1 MNSFGSIFKVGIYG
15 ESHGAGVGV
24 VIDAVQPGVEIL
36 EEELVAQL
44 NKRKSGAVGTTK
56 RLEQDKPIILSGV
69 YQGHTTG
76 APINIF
82 FENSNTNSKVY
93 SDFKNH
99 PRPGHADFTS
109 TCKYLGYNDLRGS
122 GHFSGRLTVGIVA
135 AGYVAKKILEKNCER
150 IGYNTEIVELGD
162 KYLKNMVQGEIDNYL
177 LKLQNDGDSVGGVI
191 KCEIKNLPIGLGE
204 PFFDSVESLIAH
216 GIFSIPGVKGI
227 EFGSGFKGCKMV
239 GSKFNDV
246 FINES
251 GETLTN
257 NNGGINGGITNGN
270 TLVFNVAIKPTSSI
284 LKAQKTFNFQS
295 LEMEE
300 LKVQGRH
307 DAAFILRVPVIIES
321 IVAIVL
327 ADLVLRGK
335 R

>member
-1 MNSFGSIFKVGIYG
+1 ML
-15 ESHGAGVGV
+15 
-24 VIDAVQPGVEIL
+24 Q
-36 EEELVAQL
+36 
-44 NKRKSGAVGTTK
+44 
-56 RLEQDKPIILSGV
+56 
-69 YQGHTTG
+69 
-76 APINIF
+76 
-82 FENSNTNSKVY
+82 
-93 SDFKNH
+93 
-99 PRPGHADFTS
+99 
-109 TCKYLGYNDLRGS
+109 
-122 GHFSGRLTVGIVA
+122 
-135 AGYVAKKILEKNCER
+135 KKILEKNCER

-162 KYLKNMVQGEIDNYL
+162 KHLKNMVQGEIDNYL

>member
-1 MNSFGSIFKVGIYG
+1 
-15 ESHGAGVGV
+15 
-24 VIDAVQPGVEIL
+24 
-36 EEELVAQL
+36 
-44 NKRKSGAVGTTK
+44 
-56 RLEQDKPIILSGV
+56 
-69 YQGHTTG
+69 
-76 APINIF
+76 
-82 FENSNTNSKVY
+82 
-93 SDFKNH
+93 
-99 PRPGHADFTS
+99 
-109 TCKYLGYNDLRGS
+109 
-122 GHFSGRLTVGIVA
+122 
-135 AGYVAKKILEKNCER
+135 
-150 IGYNTEIVELGD
+150 
-162 KYLKNMVQGEIDNYL
+162 
-177 LKLQNDGDSVGGVI
+177 
-191 KCEIKNLPIGLGE
+191 
-204 PFFDSVESLIAH
+204 
-216 GIFSIPGVKGI
+216 
-227 EFGSGFKGCKMV
+227 MV